1 MNFQIAIENNK
12 SGIIREMKIH
22 IKKIINEIVNYTK
35 NRLFYTKNRL
45 FSNYNTWEI
54 ERLTDVIPKVYIY
67 DLPRKYKP
75 TYELSLVSE
84 TYFALYDF
92 FRLHC
97 RTYDPLTA
105 DYFFVP
111 INLIQFQFR
120 NENPE
125 EILNYLKYFDPSNHN
140 HIIIALGD
148 FSQHSKKN
156 HYGHAYQTTYNWLN
170 KFKLLALESTSDL
183 IPNQDL
189 GIIPYNTLSE
199 KPIFNKNKRP
209 YLYSFLGELSHLFLP
224 PTHIRYQ
231 INSIQQ
237 KPDIFIGSK
246 ISHDLKNKL
255 RENYFTTD
263 DYELVSRNSIFTLAP
278 AGYGRWTYRFF
289 QAIQWGSIPVILSDD
304 YVKPFEDTIPYDDFC
319 ITIPEIDIR
328 NLDTILRSFSPQ
340 DVHRLQNAL
349 EKNQHHFTHTEFFR
363 KLCNRLN
370 YQCKH

>member
-1 MNFQIAIENNK
+1 MVILEK
-12 SGIIREMKIH
+12 SP
-22 IKKIINEIVNYTK
+22 NELVNYTK
-35 NRLFYTKNRL
+35 NRLFHIKYRL
-45 FSNYNTWEI
+45 FRNYNSWKI
-54 ERLTDVIPKVYIY
+54 DRSTDVIPQVYIY
-67 DLPRKYKP
+67 NLPRKYKP
-75 TYELSLVSE
+75 TNELPLVSE

-92 FRLHC
+92 FKLYC
-97 RTYDPLTA
+97 RTYDPRNA

-125 EILNYLKYFDPSNHN
+125 DILNYLKYFDPICCN

-156 HYGHAYQTTYNWLN
+156 HYGHAYQTTYDWLN

-183 IPNQDL
+183 IPNQDI

-199 KPIFNKNKRP
+199 NPIFNKNKRP
-209 YLYSFLGELSHLFLP
+209 YLYSFLGELSHSFLP
-224 PTHIRYQ
+224 PTHIRNQ

-237 KPDIFIGSK
+237 KPDIFIGSNL
-246 ISHDLKNKL
+246 SYDLKNKM

-289 QAIQWGSIPVILSDD
+289 QAIQWGSIPVLMSDD

-319 ITIPEIDIR
+319 ITMLEKDIQ
-328 NLDTILRSFSPQ
+328 NLDSLLRSFSPQ
-340 DVHRLQNAL
+340 DIHRLQNAL
-349 EKNQHHFTHTEFFR
+349 KKNQHHFTHTEFLR

-370 YQCKH
+370 HQCKH